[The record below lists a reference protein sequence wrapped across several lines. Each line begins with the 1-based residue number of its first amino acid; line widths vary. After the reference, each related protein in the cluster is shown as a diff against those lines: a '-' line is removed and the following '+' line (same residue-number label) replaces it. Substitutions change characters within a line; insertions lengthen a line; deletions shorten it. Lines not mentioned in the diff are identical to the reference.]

1 MNLTINESGV
11 FLNGKEIP
19 QCTQVDLKNIS
30 PVEGMEAVLHI
41 HVNEADVHWK
51 VKPQPTEQ
59 LVQELRGRD
68 GVNEVVFQPYEKASV
83 EVEGPATVLV
93 VTD

>member
-30 PVEGMEAVLHI
+30 PVEGVEAVLHI

-51 VKPQPTEQ
+51 VTE
-59 LVQELRGRD
+59 
-68 GVNEVVFQPYEKASV
+68 
-83 EVEGPATVLV
+83 
-93 VTD
+93 

>member
-41 HVNEADVHWK
+41 HVNEADVHWI
-51 VKPQPTEQ
+51 VKHQPTEQ